1 MELVARVMSLRG
13 LLIVASI
20 ATHLIVSACSTAGS
34 FPLLSFPGL
43 TGNDKASE
51 AHEADTCP
59 TPEKCA
65 AQLRILVSDPVR
77 NWVGQPQ
84 SADAYANGTRLF
96 AYRALKKKLSCDEL
110 RRALAETEAAGPSLQ
125 APRYAGAR
133 KLMSEVRGELGA
145 EKSKRCR
152 RA

>member
-1 MELVARVMSLRG
+1 VELVARVMSLRG

-34 FPLLSFPGL
+34 FPLLSLPGL

-51 AHEADTCP
+51 THEADTCP

-77 NWVGQPQ
+77 NWVGHQQ
-84 SADAYANGTRLF
+84 SPDAYANGTRLF

-110 RRALAETEAAGPSLQ
+110 HRALTETEAAGPSLH

-133 KLMSEVRGELGA
+133 KLMSEVRGELNA
-145 EKSKRCR
+145 EKAKRCR
-152 RA
+152 KA